1 MELSNSVVLVTGAS
15 SGIGAATA
23 RAASRAGARVV
34 LAARRQDR
42 VRRLAAGLGDALA
55 VGCDVTDA
63 GQVADAV
70 RAATEKFGRLDV
82 LVNSAGQGLT
92 APVEETG
99 PADFRAI
106 LDLNLTA
113 PLITMQA
120 VLPVMRA
127 QGGGAIVNVS
137 SGTVFSVLPLSG
149 AYAASKQGLA
159 VLSATARL
167 ELAGTGIVVSTFY
180 PFVTSTEFAGSVK
193 AGKEAAAQM
202 MSDGGLKAQ
211 PPELAADA
219 IIDLI
224 RSGAEQADMVP
235 QQFGG
240 TRSMALVISPSGRS
254 MYCPEQDDPRP
265 RSSAAGQGWSPT
277 RAIARVS
284 GTPSISR
291 LVIVAARAPRVPFD
305 RSLSAMANTTP

>member
-1 MELSNSVVLVTGAS
+1 MDLNNSVVLVTGAS
-15 SGIGAATA
+15 SGIGTATA
-23 RAASRAGARVV
+23 QAASRAGARVV
-34 LAARRQDR
+34 LVARREDR
-42 VRRLAAGLGDALA
+42 IRQFATDLGDALA

-70 RAATEKFGRLDV
+70 RVTMDKFGRLDV
-82 LVNSAGQGLT
+82 LVNNAGQGLT
-92 APVEETG
+92 ASIEETD

-159 VLSATARL
+159 MLSATARL
-167 ELAGTGIVVSTFY
+167 ELVDAGIVVSTFY
-180 PFVTSTEFAGSVK
+180 PFVTSTEFIDSIK
-193 AGKEAAAQM
+193 AGKEAATQM

-224 RSGAEQADMVP
+224 RSGAERADVVP

-240 TRSMALVISPSGRS
+240 T
-254 MYCPEQDDPRP
+254 YQD
-265 RSSAAGQGWSPT
+265 
-277 RAIARVS
+277 
-284 GTPSISR
+284 
-291 LVIVAARAPRVPFD
+291 
-305 RSLSAMANTTP
+305 

>member
-1 MELSNSVVLVTGAS
+1 MDLSNSVVLVTGAS

-23 RAASRAGARVV
+23 QAASRAGARVV
-34 LAARRQDR
+34 LAARREDR
-42 VRRLAAGLGDALA
+42 IRQLATDLGDALA

-70 RAATEKFGRLDV
+70 RATTDKFGRLDV
-82 LVNSAGQGLT
+82 LVNNAGQGLT
-92 APVEETG
+92 ASIEETD

-106 LDLNLTA
+106 LDLNLTG

-159 VLSATARL
+159 MLSATARL

-180 PFVTSTEFAGSVK
+180 PFVTSTEFIDSIK
-193 AGKEAAAQM
+193 AGKEAATQM

-224 RSGAEQADMVP
+224 RSGAERADVVP
-235 QQFGG
+235 RQFGG
-240 TRSMALVISPSGRS
+240 T
-254 MYCPEQDDPRP
+254 YQD
-265 RSSAAGQGWSPT
+265 
-277 RAIARVS
+277 
-284 GTPSISR
+284 
-291 LVIVAARAPRVPFD
+291 
-305 RSLSAMANTTP
+305 

>member
-1 MELSNSVVLVTGAS
+1 MDLSNSVVLVTGAS

-42 VRRLAAGLGDALA
+42 ITQLAAGLGDALA
-55 VGCDVTDA
+55 VRCDVTDA

-70 RAATEKFGRLDV
+70 RATTDKFGRLDV

-92 APVEETG
+92 ASIEETD

-106 LDLNLTA
+106 LDLNLTG

-159 VLSATARL
+159 MLSATARL
-167 ELAGTGIVVSTFY
+167 ELADTGIAVSTFY
-180 PFVTSTEFAGSVK
+180 PFVTSTEFIDSIK
-193 AGKEAAAQM
+193 AGKEAATQM

-224 RSGAEQADMVP
+224 RSGAERADMVP

-240 TRSMALVISPSGRS
+240 T
-254 MYCPEQDDPRP
+254 YQD
-265 RSSAAGQGWSPT
+265 
-277 RAIARVS
+277 
-284 GTPSISR
+284 
-291 LVIVAARAPRVPFD
+291 
-305 RSLSAMANTTP
+305 

>member
-1 MELSNSVVLVTGAS
+1 MDLSNSVVLVTGAS

-23 RAASRAGARVV
+23 QAASRAGARVV

-42 VRRLAAGLGDALA
+42 IRRLAAGLGDALA

-70 RAATEKFGRLDV
+70 RATVDKFGRLDV
-82 LVNSAGQGLT
+82 LVNNAGQGLT
-92 APVEETG
+92 ASVEETD
-99 PADFRAI
+99 PAGFRAI

-120 VLPVMRA
+120 VLPLMRA

-159 VLSATARL
+159 MLSATARL
-167 ELAGTGIVVSTFY
+167 ELAGDGIVVSTFY
-180 PFVTSTEFAGSVK
+180 PFVTSTEFIDSVK
-193 AGKEAAAQM
+193 AGKEAATQM

-211 PPELAADA
+211 PPELAAGA

-224 RSGAEQADMVP
+224 RSGAERADTVP

-240 TRSMALVISPSGRS
+240 T
-254 MYCPEQDDPRP
+254 YQD
-265 RSSAAGQGWSPT
+265 
-277 RAIARVS
+277 
-284 GTPSISR
+284 
-291 LVIVAARAPRVPFD
+291 
-305 RSLSAMANTTP
+305 

>member
-1 MELSNSVVLVTGAS
+1 MDLNNSVVLVTGAS

-34 LAARRQDR
+34 LVARREDR
-42 VRRLAAGLGDALA
+42 IRQLATDLGDALA

-70 RAATEKFGRLDV
+70 RATMDKFGRLDV
-82 LVNSAGQGLT
+82 LVNNAGQGLT
-92 APVEETG
+92 ASIEETD

-159 VLSATARL
+159 MLSATARL
-167 ELAGTGIVVSTFY
+167 ELADVVSTFY
-180 PFVTSTEFAGSVK
+180 PFVTSTEFIDSVK

-224 RSGAEQADMVP
+224 RSGAERADVVP

-240 TRSMALVISPSGRS
+240 T
-254 MYCPEQDDPRP
+254 YQD
-265 RSSAAGQGWSPT
+265 
-277 RAIARVS
+277 
-284 GTPSISR
+284 
-291 LVIVAARAPRVPFD
+291 
-305 RSLSAMANTTP
+305 

>member
-1 MELSNSVVLVTGAS
+1 MDLSSSVVLVTGAS

-23 RAASRAGARVV
+23 QAASRAGARVV
-34 LAARRQDR
+34 LVARRQDR
-42 VRRLAAGLGDALA
+42 IRQLATDLGDDALA

-70 RAATEKFGRLDV
+70 RAAMDKFGRLDV
-82 LVNSAGQGLT
+82 LVNNAGQGLT
-92 APVEETG
+92 ASIEETD

-159 VLSATARL
+159 MLSATARL
-167 ELAGTGIVVSTFY
+167 ELADAGIVVSTFY
-180 PFVTSTEFAGSVK
+180 PFVTSTEFIDSIK
-193 AGKEAAAQM
+193 AGKEAATQM
-202 MSDGGLKAQ
+202 LSDGGLKAQ

-224 RSGAEQADMVP
+224 RSGAERADMVP

-240 TRSMALVISPSGRS
+240 T
-254 MYCPEQDDPRP
+254 YQD
-265 RSSAAGQGWSPT
+265 
-277 RAIARVS
+277 
-284 GTPSISR
+284 
-291 LVIVAARAPRVPFD
+291 
-305 RSLSAMANTTP
+305 

>member
-1 MELSNSVVLVTGAS
+1 MDLSNSVVLVTGAS

-23 RAASRAGARVV
+23 QAASRAGARVV
-34 LAARRQDR
+34 LAARREDR
-42 VRRLAAGLGDALA
+42 IRQLATDLGDALA

-70 RAATEKFGRLDV
+70 RVTTDKFGRLDV
-82 LVNSAGQGLT
+82 LVNNAGQGLT
-92 APVEETG
+92 ASIEETD

-159 VLSATARL
+159 MLSATARL
-167 ELAGTGIVVSTFY
+167 ELADTGIVVSTFY
-180 PFVTSTEFAGSVK
+180 PFVTRTEFIDSIK
-193 AGKEAAAQM
+193 AGKEAATQM

-224 RSGAEQADMVP
+224 RSGAERADVVP

-240 TRSMALVISPSGRS
+240 T
-254 MYCPEQDDPRP
+254 YQD
-265 RSSAAGQGWSPT
+265 
-277 RAIARVS
+277 
-284 GTPSISR
+284 
-291 LVIVAARAPRVPFD
+291 
-305 RSLSAMANTTP
+305 

>member
-1 MELSNSVVLVTGAS
+1 MDLNNSVVLVTGAS

-23 RAASRAGARVV
+23 RAAARAGARVV
-34 LAARRQDR
+34 LAARREDR
-42 VRRLAAGLGDALA
+42 IRQLAADLGDALA

-70 RAATEKFGRLDV
+70 RAATDKFGRLDV
-82 LVNSAGQGLT
+82 LVNNAGQGLT
-92 APVEETG
+92 ASIEETN

-106 LDLNLTA
+106 LDLNLTG

-159 VLSATARL
+159 MLSATARL

-180 PFVTSTEFAGSVK
+180 PFVTSTEFIDSIK
-193 AGKEAAAQM
+193 AGKEAATQM

-224 RSGAEQADMVP
+224 RSGAERADVVP
-235 QQFGG
+235 RQFGG
-240 TRSMALVISPSGRS
+240 T
-254 MYCPEQDDPRP
+254 YQD
-265 RSSAAGQGWSPT
+265 
-277 RAIARVS
+277 
-284 GTPSISR
+284 
-291 LVIVAARAPRVPFD
+291 
-305 RSLSAMANTTP
+305 

>member
-1 MELSNSVVLVTGAS
+1 MDLSNSVVLVTGAS

-42 VRRLAAGLGDALA
+42 IRQLAADLGDALA

-70 RAATEKFGRLDV
+70 RATTDKFGRLDV
-82 LVNSAGQGLT
+82 LVNNAGQGLT
-92 APVEETG
+92 ASIEETG
-99 PADFRAI
+99 PADFRAV

-159 VLSATARL
+159 MLSATARL
-167 ELAGTGIVVSTFY
+167 ELADAGIVVSTFY
-180 PFVTSTEFAGSVK
+180 PFVTSTEFIDSVK
-193 AGKEAAAQM
+193 AGKEAATQM

-224 RSGAEQADMVP
+224 RSGAERADMVP

-240 TRSMALVISPSGRS
+240 T
-254 MYCPEQDDPRP
+254 YQD
-265 RSSAAGQGWSPT
+265 
-277 RAIARVS
+277 
-284 GTPSISR
+284 
-291 LVIVAARAPRVPFD
+291 
-305 RSLSAMANTTP
+305 

>member
-1 MELSNSVVLVTGAS
+1 MDLSNSVVLVTGAS

-42 VRRLAAGLGDALA
+42 IRQLAAGLGNALA
-55 VGCDVTDA
+55 VRCDVTDA

-70 RAATEKFGRLDV
+70 RAATDKFGRLDA
-82 LVNSAGQGLT
+82 LVNNAGQGLT
-92 APVEETG
+92 ASIEATD

-159 VLSATARL
+159 MLSATARL
-167 ELAGTGIVVSTFY
+167 ELAGAGIDVSAFY
-180 PFVTSTEFAGSVK
+180 PFVTSTEFVGSVK
-193 AGKEAAAQM
+193 AGKEAATQM

-224 RSGAEQADMVP
+224 RSGAERADMVP
-235 QQFGG
+235 RQFGG
-240 TRSMALVISPSGRS
+240 TYR
-254 MYCPEQDDPRP
+254 D
-265 RSSAAGQGWSPT
+265 
-277 RAIARVS
+277 
-284 GTPSISR
+284 
-291 LVIVAARAPRVPFD
+291 
-305 RSLSAMANTTP
+305 

>member
-1 MELSNSVVLVTGAS
+1 MDLGNSVVLVTGAS

-23 RAASRAGARVV
+23 QAASRAGARVV
-34 LAARRQDR
+34 LAARREDR
-42 VRRLAAGLGDALA
+42 IRQLAAGLGDALA

-70 RAATEKFGRLDV
+70 RATMDKFGRLDV
-82 LVNSAGQGLT
+82 LVNNAGQGLT
-92 APVEETG
+92 ASIEETG

-106 LDLNLTA
+106 LDLNLTG

-159 VLSATARL
+159 MLSATARL
-167 ELAGTGIVVSTFY
+167 ELADTGIVVSTFY
-180 PFVTSTEFAGSVK
+180 PFVTGTEFIDSIK
-193 AGKEAAAQM
+193 AGREAATQM

-211 PPELAADA
+211 PPELAAGA

-224 RSGAEQADMVP
+224 RSGAERADVVP

-240 TRSMALVISPSGRS
+240 T
-254 MYCPEQDDPRP
+254 YQD
-265 RSSAAGQGWSPT
+265 
-277 RAIARVS
+277 
-284 GTPSISR
+284 
-291 LVIVAARAPRVPFD
+291 
-305 RSLSAMANTTP
+305 